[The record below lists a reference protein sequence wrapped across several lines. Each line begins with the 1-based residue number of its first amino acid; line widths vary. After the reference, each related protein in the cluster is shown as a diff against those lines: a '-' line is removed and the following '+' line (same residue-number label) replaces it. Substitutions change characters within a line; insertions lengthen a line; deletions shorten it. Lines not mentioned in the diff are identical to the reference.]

1 MRDYMNY
8 DINFVMNVTD
18 IDDKI
23 IKKSNA
29 EQKPF
34 TEVARHF
41 ENSFMDDM
49 KALNVELPDA
59 LTRVSEFVPEI
70 VEYIETIIKNGFAYE
85 SNGSVYFD
93 V

>member
-23 IKKSNA
+23 IKKSND
-29 EQKPF
+29 EKKEF
-34 TEVARHF
+34 REIARHF

-59 LTRVSEFVPEI
+59 ITRVSEFVPEI
-70 VEYIETIIKNGFAYE
+70 VEYI
-85 SNGSVYFD
+85 
-93 V
+93 